1 MLKNRHI
8 SFLTWLLSG
17 MMLLMA
23 GACSSSDEEGQES
36 GADKKPVM
44 LAIYVYAP
52 EQAAAAQKKAAQT
65 RGDVGDVD
73 AITAAEGEI
82 KSLKIWIYESE
93 SGDSVRY
100 FETKDV
106 AALNQGQGT
115 TYQIPVSDDFA
126 KKKPKP
132 DVDVYVMANV
142 TNANCGVGSLDK
154 NTERDEL
161 MTEAKIVESKFGLSP
176 LTTEVPTD
184 GLPMAGKLTTQ
195 PVAGDAPALRVGTL
209 SAVSTVKL
217 TRAVSKL
224 RFVFAKTTG
233 QPKVSITS
241 IKINENMIP
250 DVEYL
255 FDKPESA
262 PTITY
267 NTEAGELL
275 LTDIDDIAETADP
288 TDYIYFNQDAQE
300 YENLINTAASK
311 ETPEV
316 TVRGPIYLRE
326 SDKQLAGT
334 ITYTIAGD
342 EQTADFQMQQA
353 GDFLRNHTWIVYA
366 YYAGSGKLQVQTVY
380 VKDWSTKE
388 ISHNVYNW

>member
-1 MLKNRHI
+1 
-8 SFLTWLLSG
+8 
-17 MMLLMA
+17 MLLMTV
-23 GACSSSDEEGQES
+23 ACSSSDEEGQES

-65 RGDVGDVD
+65 RGDVGEVD
-73 AITAAEGEI
+73 AITDEGTI

-126 KKKPKP
+126 KNKP
-132 DVDVYVMANV
+132 DVDVYVLANV
-142 TNANCGVGSLDK
+142 THDNCGVGSLDK

-161 MTEAKIVESKFGLSP
+161 MTEAKIAGYFGLGNLQTS
-176 LTTEVPTD
+176 VPTD
-184 GLPMAGKLTTQ
+184 GLPMAGYLTTQ
-195 PVAGDAPALRVGTL
+195 PVVGDAPALRVGTL
-209 SAVSTVKL
+209 SAVSPVQL

-233 QPKVSITS
+233 QPTVRITS
-241 IKINENMIP
+241 ITMNAGMIP
-250 DVEYL
+250 DEEYL
-255 FDKPESA
+255 FTTPQSM
-262 PTITY
+262 TY
-267 NTEAGELL
+267 NANAGELF
-275 LTDIDDIAETADP
+275 TDIDDIAETADP

-334 ITYTIAGD
+334 ITYTIADG
-342 EQTADFQMQQA
+342 EPATTP
-353 GDFLRNHTWIVYA
+353 G
-366 YYAGSGKLQVQTVY
+366 
-380 VKDWSTKE
+380 
-388 ISHNVYNW
+388 